1 MLQQRDDPVATP
13 SEPSDHDLRA
23 ALDAL
28 AVRVTRLERE
38 LVGNPGGDPLWALRV
53 LRSAPS
59 EGGGD
64 VVFAGV
70 ADTPGSGHIEWMTQR
85 AVRELLAEDWGDLAG
100 AVAALGHPV
109 RLELL
114 RALLRGS
121 QGVRE
126 LSDLPGMGTSGQLY
140 HHLREL
146 QNARWVRQ
154 ERRNHYV
161 IPADRVLPVLVVVAA
176 AAGLAPPGGE
186 DAHD

>member
-1 MLQQRDDPVATP
+1 MLQQRDESLATSP
-13 SEPSDHDLRA
+13 GPDDDLRVALRDLA
-23 ALDAL
+23 A
-28 AVRVTRLERE
+28 RVARLERE
-38 LVGNPGGDPLWALRV
+38 LVGTPRGDPLWALRV

-64 VVFAGV
+64 VIFAGV
-70 ADTPGSGHIEWMTQR
+70 ADTPGSGRIEWMTQR
-85 AVRELLAEDWGDLAG
+85 AVRDLLTEDWGDMAG
-100 AVAALGHPV
+100 VVAALGHPV

-121 QGVRE
+121 QGVRD

-161 IPADRVLPVLVVVAA
+161 IPADRVLPVLVVIAA
-176 AAGLAPPGGE
+176 AAGLALPGGE
-186 DAHD
+186 DARD